1 MKRIIL
7 LATVAVFLQVAVYA
21 QPVHD
26 RGVVPVAVTLN
37 RVMRLNITSG
47 GNMEFV
53 FNSIKE
59 YENGLNSGGA
69 SSFYQTAFYVAA
81 SNDWN
86 LVMGAEDA
94 TLLPTDHI
102 AAVAGIPTNSMAL
115 NNVGFNIVHV
125 AGGTLANA
133 NYATPVA
140 GFPTTVAALA
150 QYTGAAPLVIAS
162 AAAPAGDAGDA
173 LDNSFQINWRAGT
186 AEGTMTA
193 TTILHANIFPDRYV
207 TNVFMDIQVATQ

>member
-1 MKRIIL
+1 MKKVIL
-7 LATVAVFLQVAVYA
+7 FAIGAVLAQTAVYA

-26 RGVVPVAVTLN
+26 RGVIPVAVTLN

-69 SSFYQTAFYVAA
+69 SAFYRTSFYVAA

-115 NNVGFNIVHV
+115 NNVGFNITHV
-125 AGGTLANA
+125 AGGLANA
-133 NYATPVA
+133 NYAIPAA

-150 QYTGAAPLVIAS
+150 QYTGAAPLVITS

-173 LDNSFQINWRAGT
+173 VDNSFQINWRAGT
-186 AEGTMTA
+186 AEGTMSA
-193 TTILHANIFPDRYV
+193 VTILHANIFPDRYV